1 MPVIVIG
8 AGAAGMLAAIS
19 AAENGKQVV
28 LLEKNSKPGVKI
40 LMSGGTR
47 CNITQAT
54 DRLGIVAAFGDQG
67 PFLHSALAALGP
79 DELVDLIEIEGVPT
93 KKEPTGKIFPQSDR
107 ARDVRNA
114 LLNRLNRSGAQLV
127 LGEAAKN
134 MTSRSDGFLIETD
147 QSSYQCG
154 SVIVTSGGQSYPGCG
169 TTGDG
174 YAWAKSLGHTIVP
187 PRPALVPLTT
197 SPHWTNTLSGV
208 TIADAELSLHQEAS
222 SDNATRAISRRGSLL
237 LTHFG
242 ISGPVAMDIS
252 RFITT
257 SPHRQRLSMTCDFLP
272 NQSREQL
279 TETWKQIS
287 VSDGKRPLQQSLSEM
302 LPRRVV
308 EQLLQEAGIT
318 IDRRFA
324 ELSRGDRDRLLT
336 AIKAMEIPIAGNLGF
351 KRAEV
356 TAGGISL
363 SEVDS
368 KTLQSK
374 RVPGLF
380 FAGEVLD
387 LDGPIGGYNFQA
399 AFSTGW
405 LAGQS
410 VDLATSAAIHSGTG

>member
-1 MPVIVIG
+1 
-8 AGAAGMLAAIS
+8 
-19 AAENGKQVV
+19 
-28 LLEKNSKPGVKI
+28 
-40 LMSGGTR
+40 
-47 CNITQAT
+47 
-54 DRLGIVAAFGDQG
+54 
-67 PFLHSALAALGP
+67 
-79 DELVDLIEIEGVPT
+79 
-93 KKEPTGKIFPQSDR
+93 
-107 ARDVRNA
+107 
-114 LLNRLNRSGAQLV
+114 
-127 LGEAAKN
+127 
-134 MTSRSDGFLIETD
+134 
-147 QSSYQCG
+147 
-154 SVIVTSGGQSYPGCG
+154 
-169 TTGDG
+169 
-174 YAWAKSLGHTIVP
+174 
-187 PRPALVPLTT
+187 
-197 SPHWTNTLSGV
+197 
-208 TIADAELSLHQEAS
+208 
-222 SDNATRAISRRGSLL
+222 
-237 LTHFG
+237 
-242 ISGPVAMDIS
+242 
-252 RFITT
+252 
-257 SPHRQRLSMTCDFLP
+257 MTCDFLP

-410 VDLATSAAIHSGTG
+410 VD